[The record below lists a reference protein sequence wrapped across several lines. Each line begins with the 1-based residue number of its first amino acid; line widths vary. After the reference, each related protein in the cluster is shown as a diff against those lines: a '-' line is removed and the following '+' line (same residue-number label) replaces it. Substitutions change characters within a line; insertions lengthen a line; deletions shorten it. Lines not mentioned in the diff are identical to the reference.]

1 MSISE
6 PHATITTAIP
16 EATQIAPSNNLATY
30 VIYRVIQL
38 LFGRVPYGIYRLLT
52 YTVTA
57 TVTLDFW
64 GILYLTTIIG
74 LVIILYMRS
83 RVVDPYTRL
92 EQTTQVPK
100 NTFDL
105 KPDATIQ
112 NDNAYPDEF
121 MNAFLSS
128 IKVFGYLDKPVFHEL
143 AKNLQ
148 TKKLQSG
155 DILFDENSQ
164 DRDFY
169 VVVDGK
175 IQVFIKGD
183 QKNQESDDGEE
194 EGNHLL
200 NEVKQGGTVTSL
212 FAILSVLSEDLELP
226 KPLVHGTEELC
237 PKDESTLTSIARADK
252 DSSNASDGDN
262 HSSDE
267 GITPSTK
274 LYFENTPLDPSK
286 TPEPPRN
293 IEDGAR
299 DIDRDGE
306 EDVVRNVHPNLIAK
320 AASNTTLAVIPA
332 SAFRRLSEKYP
343 KAASQMAQVILTRF
357 QRVTFLTL
365 HRYLGLSSELLSIE
379 KKVNE
384 IAGSGLPSNL
394 FDAASIESLSWRLSH
409 QHTDSLQDLNNG
421 LFRQPSSKK
430 PSNIV
435 TDESV
440 SGVDLGFSDVE
451 KKQRKYLRELTEQSF
466 TTGESDEKL
475 KDAIFNCIA
484 QLIGLTPSKEEAKE
498 STPTSSVRS
507 GAPFGASIERF
518 YYSTRR
524 SSITSLSTTSGRR
537 SGYFDFDEI
546 SVSSRTSSVDD
557 SDNEI
562 SEVDI
567 KFYKQG
573 DILLKEGDRSPGL
586 FFVLDGTIE
595 ASTTPSKDLLDIQ
608 RQWSHTES
616 RARKKTLFLIH
627 PGGLAGYLAA
637 LTGNNSFVTLC
648 AKTDVLVGI
657 MPKVVLDRY
666 VDKYPNVSL
675 CLAKRLV
682 NQLSPLVFHIDVA
695 LEWGQVNAGQTLCHQ
710 GDRSAA
716 IFIVLNGRLRSI
728 REQGKDGTHSLEIQ
742 GEHGQSDSV
751 GELEVLIDAP
761 RPATIHAIRDSEIAI
776 MPKTL
781 FNALAIRHP
790 EVLMTISRM
799 IAIRSRQNDQQAR
812 SGSANENLKTVAL
825 LPVNGE
831 IPILEFAERLTEAF
845 LGMNVAAGCIH
856 TRTVMSQL
864 GRHAFTKLGRL
875 KLLSWLAEQEESH
888 RIVLY
893 VADGG
898 VNAPWT
904 QRCIRQVCLFH
915 VG

>member
-1 MSISE
+1 
-6 PHATITTAIP
+6 
-16 EATQIAPSNNLATY
+16 
-30 VIYRVIQL
+30 
-38 LFGRVPYGIYRLLT
+38 
-52 YTVTA
+52 VTA

-64 GILYLTTIIG
+64 GILYLTTIVG

-92 EQTTQVPK
+92 EQTTQVPR

-121 MNAFLSS
+121 MNAFLAS

-148 TKKLQSG
+148 TKKLQAG
-155 DILFDENSQ
+155 DILFDESSH

-183 QKNQESDDGEE
+183 QNHQESDEGEE
-194 EGNHLL
+194 DGNHLL

-226 KPLVHGTEELC
+226 KPLLRKSNDHDASSGTSTLS
-237 PKDESTLTSIARADK
+237 KDEI
-252 DSSNASDGDN
+252 SNNGSDGDN
-262 HSSDE
+262 QSSEE
-267 GITPSTK
+267 GVTPSTK
-274 LYFENTPLDPSK
+274 LSFENTPLDPSK
-286 TPEPPRN
+286 TPEPLQGMEN
-293 IEDGAR
+293 
-299 DIDRDGE
+299 E
-306 EDVVRNVHPNLIAK
+306 ENGDDLQVVRNVHPNLIAK

-332 SAFRRLSEKYP
+332 NAFRRLSEKYP

-365 HRYLGLSSELLSIE
+365 HRYLGLSSELLTIE

-384 IAGSGLPSNL
+384 IAGSGLPSDL
-394 FDAASIESLSWRLSH
+394 FDSASIESLSWRLSH
-409 QHTDSLQDLNNG
+409 QHSDSLEDLNAG
-421 LFRQPSSKK
+421 IFRQPSKR
-430 PSNIV
+430 PANIV

-451 KKQRKYLRELTEQSF
+451 KKQRKYLRELTGQSF

-475 KDAIFNCIA
+475 KDAIFHCIA

-507 GAPFGASIERF
+507 GHPFGASIERF

-546 SVSSRTSSVDD
+546 SVSSRTSSIED

-573 DILLKEGDRSPGL
+573 DIMLKEGDRSPGL

-595 ASTTPSKDLLDIQ
+595 ASTTQVKDLQDVQ
-608 RQWSHTES
+608 RQWNNGES
-616 RARKKTLFLIH
+616 RIRKKALFLIH

-710 GDRSAA
+710 GDRSSA

-728 REQGKDGTHSLEIQ
+728 REQGKDGSNALEIQ

-799 IAIRSRQNDQQAR
+799 IAIRSRQSEQQPR

-845 LGMNVAAGCIH
+845 LNMSVAAGCVH
-856 TRTVMSQL
+856 TRTVTSQL

-898 VNAPWT
+898 VNSPWT
-904 QRCIRQVCLFH
+904 QRCIRQVFFAH
-915 VG
+915 VGGLRTRCWTR